1 MFTKVKCECFT
12 YSYVLM
18 CVNGKLSHPFVS
30 PTLNTLFL
38 VITHLPLEG
47 YKSTNAQKEL
57 LQNVKG
63 VIWKMSYTAWLEKGD
78 IF

>member
-1 MFTKVKCECFT
+1 M
-12 YSYVLM
+12 SASPIAILM

-63 VIWKMSYTAWLEKGD
+63 VIWKMSYTVWHEKGD